1 MSNYDNAVSMIESR
15 LKLIEA
21 GETSAVVHAEAS
33 MAIEMA
39 HSCWVISL
47 DEYSA
52 FVRRQNAAYEEQA
65 VPHINST
72 RVGKVFDAED

>member
-39 HSCWVISL
+39 HSCGVISL
-47 DEYSA
+47 DEHSA
-52 FVRRQNAAYEEQA
+52 FVRRQNVVYNDQA
-65 VPHINST
+65 KSHMNSCRIGT
-72 RVGKVFDAED
+72 KLNMGI